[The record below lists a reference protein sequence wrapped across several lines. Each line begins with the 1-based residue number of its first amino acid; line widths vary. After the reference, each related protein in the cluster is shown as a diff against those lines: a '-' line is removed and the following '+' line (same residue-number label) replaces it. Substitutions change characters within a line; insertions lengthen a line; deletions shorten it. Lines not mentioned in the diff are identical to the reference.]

1 MSEGCLGEKAL
12 MGCVMAQLPNGWLW
26 DMVDEFVY
34 QFQSWQQYRGKL
46 NTKSAEELET
56 LRNCD
61 RVWSILSVLNY
72 LQALVDKSGIVAE
85 LSTPGEFT
93 FHFAIERR
101 AVCSGC
107 WRAEDGETAPATLPF
122 KGTVDIKEIAVLMGC
137 VRDKVEIEGGPSPEG
152 RLRYWE
158 GVHTCPQPYWPPQLM
173 RSHMLC

>member
-1 MSEGCLGEKAL
+1 MTH
-12 MGCVMAQLPNGWLW
+12 CVCHGLQLPNGWLW

-85 LSTPGEFT
+85 LATPG
-93 FHFAIERR
+93 ARLCR
-101 AVCSGC
+101 CSF
-107 WRAEDGETAPATLPF
+107 P
-122 KGTVDIKEIAVLMGC
+122 
-137 VRDKVEIEGGPSPEG
+137 
-152 RLRYWE
+152 
-158 GVHTCPQPYWPPQLM
+158 
-173 RSHMLC
+173 